1 MSVRFFNIYYII
13 LYVYDNNVIVN
24 MEVYIFVFYGKSKG
38 FLFKIYNSYVFDI
51 LWRNLLIFYSIYI
64 EVVFLMG
71 FDFNKLLILN
81 IFWKFLIFYNNYK
94 I

>member
-38 FLFKIYNSYVFDI
+38 FLLKIYNSYVFDI
-51 LWRNLLIFYSIYI
+51 L
-64 EVVFLMG
+64 
-71 FDFNKLLILN
+71 
-81 IFWKFLIFYNNYK
+81 
-94 I
+94 

>member
-38 FLFKIYNSYVFDI
+38 FLLKIYNSYVFDI
-51 LWRNLLIFYSIYI
+51 LWRNLLIFYIV
-64 EVVFLMG
+64 VVFLMG
-71 FDFNKLLILN
+71 FDFNKLLILD
-81 IFWKFLIFYNNYK
+81 IFWKFLIFCNDYK